1 MYAIVRSGSKQYKV
15 KKGDIIDVE
24 LLDAEPGKK
33 VNLEVVMLADN
44 GKVEVD
50 ADKLASKHALAKVIE
65 HKKDKKVIVFKMHK
79 RKRYQR
85 TKGHR
90 QNFTRIEIDSIPAFA

>member
-1 MYAIVRSGSKQYKV
+1 MYAVVKSGSKQYKV
-15 KKGDIIDVE
+15 AKGDVIDVE
-24 LLDAEPGKK
+24 RLDVEPGKK
-33 VNLEVVMLADN
+33 VELEVVMLSDN
-44 GKVEVD
+44 GKVLAD
-50 ADKLASKHALAKVIE
+50 AKKLASKHASAKVIE

-90 QNFTRIEIDSIPAFA
+90 QNLTRIEIDSIPSLA